1 MEEQNNTV
9 TNSQSPQ
16 TESAP
21 NNEVETFMEPVQ
33 MNIEPNQ
40 DLDQSGAPIGR
51 VELTGTDVLVKRKR
65 GRPRKYEMV
74 GEEGNVAALVSAS
87 PGTYS
92 GSYLESLP
100 KRGRGRPKGSGKLQ
114 LLSPRSGLS
123 VDPAGGGFYT
133 QVLTAE
139 TGEDIVH
146 KILSLSETNP
156 RSLCILTATGV
167 GRFQILTLSGSFV
180 YDATQNPQ
188 VKNGMLSVA
197 LCHPDGN
204 IFGGAVAGA
213 LIAAE
218 PVQIIATSFLQETS
232 TNTSKELKRRHPAE
246 SSNSISMLGNS
257 SCLAMV
263 PLLMPPPTIVHDE
276 SCISP
281 TSALLEFPSHSGAGN
296 IIAANHNMNP
306 ATLSG
311 FGQNALQPMPDPT
324 SPHIETFIP
333 QP

>member
-1 MEEQNNTV
+1 MEEQNNMV

-21 NNEVETFMEPVQ
+21 SNEVETFMEPVQ

-65 GRPRKYEMV
+65 GRPRKYEMI

-92 GSYLESLP
+92 GSYSESLP

-114 LLSPRSGLS
+114 LLSPHGGLS

-180 YDATQNPQ
+180 YDATQNRQ

-246 SSNSISMLGNS
+246 SSNSTSMLGNS

-281 TSALLEFPSHSGAGN
+281 TSALLEFPSHSGADLVTRVEVFY
-296 IIAANHNMNP
+296 P
-306 ATLSG
+306 VCKATVQD
-311 FGQNALQPMPDPT
+311 FYQ
-324 SPHIETFIP
+324 
-333 QP
+333 

>member
-1 MEEQNNTV
+1 MEEQNNMV

-16 TESAP
+16 TESKP

-74 GEEGNVAALVSAS
+74 GEDGNVVALVSAS

-92 GSYLESLP
+92 ESLP

-114 LLSPRSGLS
+114 LLSPRGGLS
-123 VDPAGGGFYT
+123 LDPAGGGFYT

-180 YDATQNPQ
+180 YDATQNRQ
-188 VKNGMLSVA
+188 GKNGMLSVA

-232 TNTSKELKRRHPAE
+232 NNTSKELKKRHPAE
-246 SSNSISMLGNS
+246 SSTLTSMLDNS

-296 IIAANHNMNP
+296 IIAANHNMNT
-306 ATLSG
+306 ATVPG

-324 SPHIETFIP
+324 TSPHIATFIP
-333 QP
+333 